1 MAFLSAIAIIFC
13 LGAAIGSFLNV
24 VVYRLPAG
32 LSLLFPP
39 SRCPHC
45 HSRLSAS
52 ENIPIL
58 GWLWLQGRCS
68 HCKQR
73 IPRRYPLVEAA
84 TGILFVLVFWSFGI
98 SWQTLGYWLF
108 FSWLLALSLI
118 DLDTMSLPNALTRSG
133 MVVGL
138 IFQGLIGF
146 SLEGSAS
153 GLINQLMQGVL
164 GAVVGIWTFDLIA
177 LTGAIALGQP
187 AMGGGDAKLAAMIG
201 AWLGWQRL
209 LIAAFLACGVGAAVG
224 SGAIALGWL
233 ERRQPVPFGPYLAVG
248 AMLTAVWGQTIL
260 LIYLRW
266 FWPSA

>member
-1 MAFLSAIAIIFC
+1 MASLSAIAIVFG

-32 LSLLFPP
+32 QSLLFPP

-45 HSRLSAS
+45 RRRLSVC

-58 GWLWLQGRCS
+58 GWLWLRGRCS
-68 HCKQR
+68 SCKHK
-73 IPRRYPLVEAA
+73 ISGRYPLVEAA
-84 TGILFVLVFWSFGI
+84 TGILFVLIFWGFGL

-108 FSWLLALSLI
+108 FSWLLALALI

-133 MVVGL
+133 VVVGL
-138 IFQGLIGF
+138 AFQGLIGF
-146 SLEGSAS
+146 SLEGSLS
-153 GLINQLMQGVL
+153 GLINQLIQGIL
-164 GAVVGIWTFDLIA
+164 GAVVGTWTFDLIG
-177 LTGAIALGQP
+177 LTGAVVLGQP

-209 LIAAFLACGVGAAVG
+209 LIAAFLGCGIGAVVG

-233 ERRQPVPFGPYLAVG
+233 EQRQPVPFGPYLALG
-248 AMLTAVWGQTIL
+248 AILAIFWGQTIL
-260 LIYLRW
+260 LFYLRW
-266 FWPSA
+266 FWSAT